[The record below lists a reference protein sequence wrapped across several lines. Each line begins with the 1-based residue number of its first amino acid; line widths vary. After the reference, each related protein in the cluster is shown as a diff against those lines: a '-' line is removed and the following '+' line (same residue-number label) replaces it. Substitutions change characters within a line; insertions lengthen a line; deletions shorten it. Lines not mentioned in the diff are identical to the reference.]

1 MTEVRKRPVC
11 VSWNARHSQYT
22 QERICSD
29 GDTDARLVSVVPG
42 GGTGPTPEQ
51 QNHERQGRQTPPT
64 GLRGS
69 DSN

>member
-1 MTEVRKRPVC
+1 MTEVRQRPVC
-11 VSWNARHSQYT
+11 ASRNSRQSQYT

-29 GDTDARLVSVVPG
+29 ADTDARLVSVVPG

-51 QNHERQGRQTPPT
+51 QNQERPGRQTPST
-64 GLRGS
+64 GVRGS